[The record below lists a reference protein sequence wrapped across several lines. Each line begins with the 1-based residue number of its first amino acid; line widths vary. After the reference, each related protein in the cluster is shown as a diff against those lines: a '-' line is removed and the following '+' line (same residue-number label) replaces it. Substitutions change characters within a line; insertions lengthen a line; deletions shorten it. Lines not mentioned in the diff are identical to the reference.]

1 MDDFEEENIEKD
13 IYTLRPSRGAFAPK
27 NNSHPPPVPAQ
38 EFGTFECT
46 STYMLLELFE

>member
-27 NNSHPPPVPAQ
+27 NNSHPPSQHKSSA
-38 EFGTFECT
+38 
-46 STYMLLELFE
+46 LLNVHTCF

>member
-27 NNSHPPPVPAQ
+27 NNSPPPPPAQ

-46 STYMLLELFE
+46 YMLLELLE